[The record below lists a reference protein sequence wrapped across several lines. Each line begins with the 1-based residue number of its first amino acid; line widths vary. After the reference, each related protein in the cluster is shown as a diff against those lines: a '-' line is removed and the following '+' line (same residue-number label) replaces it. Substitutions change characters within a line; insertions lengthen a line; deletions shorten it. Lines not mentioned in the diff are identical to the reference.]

1 MEEFKSVTPIV
12 ELIDKAKS
20 IVVLTGAGA
29 SVESGIPDFRSPK
42 GIYNKDYAYRPE
54 KVLSHNF
61 FMNQPKIFYEYYKE
75 NIIHT
80 EALPNPGHLL
90 LAELEKSGKVKAIIT
105 QNIDGLHQLA
115 GSKNVLEIHG
125 SIYRNHCVRCHE
137 AYGINYILHNNDP
150 IRCIECNGLVKP
162 DVVLYDE
169 ALDNDTV
176 LNAVE
181 AIVKADLL
189 IIAGTSL
196 RVYPAADLVKYGKKT
211 LLMNLSKTSKDIFFD
226 YVYYGKFGE
235 ACREIQNKMNKV
247 E

>member
-1 MEEFKSVTPIV
+1 MEVFKSITPII

-42 GIYNKDYAYRPE
+42 GIYSQDYVYRPE

-80 EALPNPGHLL
+80 EALPNPGHIF
-90 LAELEKSGKVKAIIT
+90 LAELEKTGKVKAIVT

-125 SIYRNHCVRCHE
+125 SIYSNHCVRCHE
-137 AYGINYILHNNDP
+137 AYNINYVLNNVDP
-150 IRCIECNGLVKP
+150 IRCLECNGLVKP
-162 DVVLYDE
+162 DVVLYGE
-169 ALDNDTV
+169 ALDNDIV

-181 AIVKADLL
+181 EIVKADLL

-196 RVYPAADLVKYGKKT
+196 TVYPAADLVKYGKKT
-211 LLMNLSKTSKDIFFD
+211 LLMNLSKTSGDIYFD
-226 YVYYGKFGE
+226 YVYYGKFGDT
-235 ACREIQNKMNKV
+235 CREIQNKMNKI